1 MRLMQA
7 QAETYNLCGL
17 SYFTGCGL
25 RPITGVTGVTFVA
38 VLAVGLVTAPMPQ
51 LISAALQQQANA
63 PDKKTKMKKAKC

>member
-25 RPITGVTGVTFVA
+25 RPIAGVTLVA
-38 VLAVGLVTAPMPQ
+38 VLTVGLVTAPMPQ
-51 LISAALQQQANA
+51 LISAVALQQQASA